1 MADAS
6 VQGGGSAQA
15 RTAPFVRKATG
26 LVRELPLLDMIT
38 YDAAVATPIGTGLAL
53 SLFFAFAAFP
63 GANLVVALIV
73 GFVGVVITIAVF
85 ALLSSAMPRIGGD
98 YAYISRIISPPLAL
112 ASNFCYLAGAL
123 LAMAWISVIG
133 VKLVLAPAL
142 AIVGTLSND
151 SNWLNAANTVS
162 QNGWAFAIGSLLVIG
177 TGAVAVL
184 GTKFAGRV
192 MTIFY
197 LISFVGALVTLAILA
212 FTSHD
217 SFVSHLNSFS
227 QPFTHTG
234 DTYGAT
240 IAAGQKAGLVYPDQ
254 SGYSFWNTVGAIF
267 ITYGITVSSYAGC
280 YLAGEMKGA
289 SKRSRQFGS
298 MLIGGLG
305 QGFFIVLSVI
315 VFLNTMGLDFVAAA
329 SNGYYGV
336 AVAPY
341 ANFFVGI
348 VAGNTVLAVFLALAL
363 ACAIPIWLYVN
374 AAIVYRGPFAWAF
387 DGLLPRA
394 ITIVNSRT
402 HTPVVAI
409 SIVTVLG
416 VAACAWAA
424 FSVSFLTLFSYLVLL
439 GFFTII
445 VVSIAAVVMPWRASD
460 LYRGSPAQ
468 WRVMGIQVLPVAGV
482 LSLIWN
488 LSMVALAIIFHT
500 NIGLPD
506 LYHPFGVLAGIAV
519 AGVVFYYV
527 ARAVQRS
534 RRIDIDL
541 AYKAIP
547 PD

>member
-1 MADAS
+1 MADMG
-6 VQGGGSAQA
+6 VNQGTAAQA
-15 RTAPFVRKATG
+15 KTAPFVRKATG
-26 LVRELPLLDMIT
+26 LVRELPLLDMVT
-38 YDAAVATPIGTGLAL
+38 YNAAVASPIGTALAL

-73 GFVGVVITIAVF
+73 AFIGVVITIFVF

-98 YAYISRIISPPLAL
+98 YAFISRIINPPLAL

-123 LAMAWISVIG
+123 LAVAWIAVIG
-133 VKLVLAPAL
+133 VKLVLAPSL
-142 AIVGTLSND
+142 AIVGTLNND
-151 SNWLNAANTVS
+151 SNWINAANTVS
-162 QNGWAFAIGSLLVIG
+162 QNGWAFAIGSLIVIA
-177 TGAVAVL
+177 TGAVAVA
-184 GTKFAGRV
+184 GTKLAGRV
-192 MTIFY
+192 MSIFY
-197 LISFVGALVTLAILA
+197 LISLGGAVVTLAILA

-217 SFVSHLNSFS
+217 TFVSHLNSFS
-227 QPFTHTG
+227 QPFTHTA

-254 SGYSFWNTVGAIF
+254 TGYSFWNTVGAIF

-289 SKRSRQFGS
+289 GKRSRQLAS

-305 QGFFIVLSVI
+305 QGFLLVLSVI
-315 VFLNTMGLDFVAAA
+315 VFLNTMGLDFMAAA

-341 ANFFVGI
+341 SNFFVGV
-348 VAGNTVLAVFLALAL
+348 VAGNTALAIVLAVAF
-363 ACAIPIWLYVN
+363 ACAIPIWIYVN

-394 ITIVNSRT
+394 LTVVNPRT

-409 SIVTVLG
+409 TIVTVLC

-445 VVSIAAVVMPWRASD
+445 VVSIAAIVMPWRAPD
-460 LYRGSPAQ
+460 IYRGSPAE
-468 WRVMGIQVLPVAGV
+468 WRVMGVQVLPVVGV
-482 LSLIWN
+482 LSVIWN
-488 LSMVALAIIFHT
+488 VAMVALAVIFHT
-500 NIGLPD
+500 NIGLPN
-506 LYHPFGVLAGIAV
+506 LVQPIGVLAGIAV

-527 ARAVQRS
+527 ARAVQQS
-534 RRIDIDL
+534 RNVDVSL
-541 AYKAIP
+541 AFKAIP
-547 PD
+547 PE

>member
-1 MADAS
+1 MADTMTPTA
-6 VQGGGSAQA
+6 SAQA

-26 LVRELPLLDMIT
+26 LVRELPLLDMVT
-38 YDAAVATPIGTGLAL
+38 YNAAVASPIGTALAL

-63 GANLVVALIV
+63 GANMVIALLVAFI
-73 GFVGVVITIAVF
+73 GVVITIFVF
-85 ALLSSAMPRIGGD
+85 ALLSAAMPRIGGD

-123 LAMAWISVIG
+123 LAGAWIAVIG
-133 VKLVLAPAL
+133 VKVVLAPAL

-151 SNWLNAANTVS
+151 NNWLNAANTVS
-162 QNGWAFAIGSLLVIG
+162 QNGWAFVIGSVTVIA
-177 TGAVAVL
+177 TGAAAVL
-184 GTKFAGRV
+184 GTKFAGRL

-197 LISFVGALVTLAILA
+197 LISVAGSVLALIILA

-217 SFVSHLNSFS
+217 TFVSHLNSFS
-227 QPFTHTG
+227 QPFTKLA

-254 SGYSFWNTVGAIF
+254 SGYSFWNTVGATF

-289 SKRSRQFGS
+289 GKRSRQLAA

-305 QGFFIVLSVI
+305 NGLVIVLSVI
-315 VFLNTMGLDFVAAA
+315 VLFNTLGLDFFAAA
-329 SNGYYGV
+329 SNGYYPV
-336 AVAPY
+336 SVAPY
-341 ANFFVGI
+341 ANFFVGV
-348 VAGNTVLAVFLALAL
+348 VAGNTPLAILLAVAL
-363 ACAIPIWLYVN
+363 ACAIPIWIYVN

-394 ITIVNSRT
+394 ITMVNSRT
-402 HTPVVAI
+402 HTPVLAI
-409 SIVTVLG
+409 TIVTVLI

-424 FSVSFLTLFSYLVLL
+424 FSVSFQTVFSYLVLF

-445 VVSIAAVVMPWRASD
+445 VVSLAAVLMPRLAPD
-460 LYRGSPAQ
+460 LYKGSPAD
-468 WRVMGIQVLPVAGV
+468 WRVGGVPMLPLFGV

-488 LSMVALAIIFHT
+488 LAEVGIAIAFHT
-500 NIGLPD
+500 NLGLPN
-506 LYHPFGVLAGIAV
+506 LLQPIGVLGGTAL
-519 AGVVFYYV
+519 AGVAFYYI

-534 RRIDIDL
+534 RRVDIDL

-547 PD
+547 PE